1 MASVSDLTYD
11 LLTVL
16 QSKLET
22 CAAYDYMYM
31 KGVQQAGDKDAQTLL
46 ITPKRDDERHIEVLI
61 AEIER
66 RAREGKLR

>member
-22 CAAYDYMYM
+22 CAAYDIYL
-31 KGVQQAGDKDAQTLL
+31 KDVQQAGDKEVQSLL
-46 ITPKRDDERHIEVLI
+46 TRLKRDDEKHIEELVT
-61 AEIER
+61 EIER
-66 RAREGKLR
+66 RAREGKLH